1 MAVATGMK
9 KIKLNGVGM
18 ENSRTFTAIDV
29 GTTKVFSVI
38 GQKLDDG
45 RIEVLGY
52 GSAPCS
58 GLRKGVVNDVPVTK
72 RAIRA
77 SLDAAEAGSG
87 VKVESAF
94 VGISGAGVAYENRV
108 DTIDWVGEH
117 GVITANE
124 LERVP
129 KSVARNG
136 MRSRDLNR
144 KVIHSIPQKFTI
156 DGNRGVARPLGM
168 HANKLDVES
177 HLVAALETDLGNLTA
192 AVEGAGVKVESFVL
206 EALASSEAALSESER
221 VRGAALIDIGGGTT
235 DVIVYKGG
243 TIKYSSV
250 IPIGGF
256 QFTND
261 ICLVYNT
268 TYEAAEA
275 AKLKHACVRLDSNRV
290 HEEVELPI
298 DGKDLP
304 LKASLHEI
312 CQLTR
317 ERAIELLRLIV
328 IKLREAGVDDLAG
341 YPLVFAGGASGLD
354 GMLDL
359 FKVSTG
365 ADVRFGAPLGYMG
378 VPEELQSPAYSTGV
392 GVMLWASYQYDND
405 APHRAIRRNGH
416 RKNGVKEAEA
426 KKRKR
431 GILSLFSR

>member
-1 MAVATGMK
+1 M
-9 KIKLNGVGM
+9 
-18 ENSRTFTAIDV
+18 
-29 GTTKVFSVI
+29 
-38 GQKLDDG
+38 
-45 RIEVLGY
+45 
-52 GSAPCS
+52 
-58 GLRKGVVNDVPVTK
+58 
-72 RAIRA
+72 
-77 SLDAAEAGSG
+77 
-87 VKVESAF
+87 
-94 VGISGAGVAYENRV
+94 
-108 DTIDWVGEH
+108 
-117 GVITANE
+117 
-124 LERVP
+124 
-129 KSVARNG
+129 
-136 MRSRDLNR
+136 NR

-168 HANKLDVES
+168 HASKLDVES
-177 HLVAALETDLGNLTA
+177 HLVAALESDLGNLTA

-275 AKLKHACVRLDSNRV
+275 AKLKYACVRLDSNRV
-290 HEEVELPI
+290 HDEVELPI

-328 IKLREAGVDDLAG
+328 IKLREAGVNDLAD
-341 YPLVFAGGASGLD
+341 YPLVFTGGASGLD
-354 GMLDL
+354 GMMDL

-378 VPEELQSPAYSTGV
+378 IPQELQSPAHCTGV
-392 GVMLWASYQYDND
+392 GVMLWASYQYDNGE
-405 APHRAIRRNGH
+405 PHRAIGRNGH
-416 RKNGVKEAEA
+416 RNNGVKEAEA

-431 GILSLFSR
+431 GILGLFSR